1 MDRTKKIVA
10 AGEGMSAVGEEAVAV
25 NEPVVQEKKIK
36 QRWGKARG
44 YHSFKSNIPFYLMFL
59 PAVAIT
65 LVFSYFPM
73 VGVLLAFEDYSMFT
87 GFFSPLA
94 DYAGFGNFVR
104 IFSNPSIVRVIW
116 NTVYLNVI
124 TLLINFPAP
133 IIFALLLNE
142 ILNRP
147 FKRTVQT
154 ISYLPYFLSWV
165 SVTGMATSLLGDYGG
180 INNVLVAFGGDR
192 IRFLASEGLFI
203 PLYIFLTVWKGVGW
217 GSIIY
222 LSSISSASPELYES
236 AQLDGAG
243 RFMQAWH
250 ITLPTLLPVTMIQ
263 LILNVGQVFNSNF
276 DLVYGLTEGSP
287 VWTDFEVISTW
298 IYNTGIVGNEF
309 SLSTALNLFQS
320 VIALI
325 LTLAVNKIS
334 AKVSSISM
342 W

>member
-1 MDRTKKIVA
+1 MKFAVQGKAAEAEGAVPA
-10 AGEGMSAVGEEAVAV
+10 AGRR
-25 NEPVVQEKKIK
+25 KKFKPCRI
-36 QRWGKARG
+36 R
-44 YHSFKSNIPFYLMFL
+44 HSFKSNLPFYLLFA
-59 PAVAIT
+59 PAVVLT
-65 LVFSYFPM
+65 LIFSYFPM

-87 GFFSPLA
+87 GFFSPLT
-94 DYAGFGNFVR
+94 DYAGFGHFVK
-104 IFSNPSIVRVIW
+104 IFSTPSIYRVIW
-116 NTVYLNVI
+116 NTFYLNAL

-165 SVTGMATSLLGDYGG
+165 SVTGMAVSMLSEYGA
-180 INNVLVAFGGDR
+180 INNIIVALGGSR
-192 IRFLASEGLFI
+192 ASFLSSEGLFI
-203 PLYIFLTVWKGVGW
+203 PVYIILTVWKGLGW

-222 LSSISSASPELYES
+222 LSSISSASPDLYES

-263 LILNVGQVFNSNF
+263 LILNVGQVFGSNF
-276 DLVYGLTEGSP
+276 DLVYGLTEGIHAWS
-287 VWTDFEVISTW
+287 DFEVIATW
-298 IYNTGIVGNEF
+298 VYRNGIVQNDFEMG
-309 SLSTALNLFQS
+309 TALSLFQS
-320 VIALI
+320 VIALA
-325 LTLAVNKIS
+325 LTLTVNKIS